1 MLLVVLSALLLSFN
15 GLIFRQL
22 AEATAWQVIFYRSG
36 ALAVA
41 MFCLFVMRHRRRW
54 RIEWRRSQ
62 RSALVAGP
70 MLGLAGVCF
79 ILSLS
84 LTTVAN
90 TLFTLSSVPLF
101 SAVLA
106 WVVLG
111 ERVRRATWIA
121 MGVAMSGIGLM
132 VYDGIG
138 GGVLAGNLLALATAV
153 LFAAYVVTLRHGRHV
168 DMLPSVCIG
177 ALVSATIG
185 GVMAGSLDAPLR
197 DILIILAWGALLSSF
212 GHSMFTF
219 ASRHVPAAELTLLAM
234 VEMVVGPIWVWLA
247 LGETPTAYTLM
258 GGAVVAAAIGGW
270 VLSGDRQSSSK
281 DSL

>member
-15 GLIFRQL
+15 GLIFRQM
-22 AEATAWQVIFYRSG
+22 AEATVWQVIFYRSG

-41 MFCLFVMRHRRRW
+41 MFCLFVMRHRSRW

-79 ILSLS
+79 LLSLS

-101 SAVLA
+101 SAALA

-111 ERVRRATWIA
+111 ERVRAATWIA

-153 LFAAYVVTLRHGRHV
+153 LFAAYVVALRHGRHV
-168 DMLPSVCIG
+168 DMLPSVCVG

-185 GVMAGSLDAPLR
+185 GVMAGGLDAPLR
-197 DILIILAWGALLSSF
+197 DILICLAWGGLLSTL
-212 GHSMFTF
+212 GHGVFTL
-219 ASRHVPAAELTLLAM
+219 ASRHVPAAELALLAM

-270 VLSGDRQSSSK
+270 VLSGNRQSSSK
-281 DSL
+281 ESL